1 MGLMDLLM
9 LRSECEAGLLDSCIR
24 LAGVYL
30 RGGLKGETWK
40 WYRVDRQVHVL
51 HGHFLYY
58 V

>member
-1 MGLMDLLM
+1 MDLLM

-24 LAGVYL
+24 LTGVYL